1 MTVKIAFFGAYGS
14 FDCFK
19 IGGTESF
26 ARRLAGGLI
35 QQGHQ
40 ADFVVY
46 GAPNSFQGQAGP
58 GIRLSVWLALKEA
71 LAALSGYDHVITI
84 YVHAGDRLCYL
95 RFRRRARGRLRFHQ
109 VYFVCRESPI
119 RRKLAFLDA
128 RLYPFNG
135 RLFCISPRLLREV
148 ERWSARGALLL
159 PPVPEAFFLAPEDK
173 PRHEALRVNYIGRTE
188 PGKGIETVI
197 ALFTLL
203 KNHPQVQL
211 AIYGYY
217 HPNSTPSV
225 QVHEE
230 LSRQTDIPYFYTPYA
245 SYTPQVDEKLRRL
258 LMDTDILVLPYQRIS
273 STIDT
278 PLLLLEGMASLCA
291 VATRPLGDIPATY
304 GAGPF
309 IINNPGGIEAA
320 ATAILGAREVLE
332 AERRRVKQQ
341 RDTLGFST
349 NSIVD
354 KLISALS

>member
-1 MTVKIAFFGAYGS
+1 MKIAFFGFYGS
-14 FDCFK
+14 FDYFK

-35 QQGHQ
+35 RQGHQ
-40 ADFVVY
+40 VDFVVY
-46 GAPNSFQGQAGP
+46 GAPNPSQGQADP
-58 GIRLSVWLALKEA
+58 GIRLSVWVALKEA
-71 LAALSGYDHVITI
+71 LATLPGYDHVMTM
-84 YVHAGDRLCYL
+84 YVPTRDRLRYL
-95 RFRRRARGRLRFHQ
+95 RCRRRERRRVRFHQ
-109 VYFVCRESPI
+109 GYFVWPDSPI

-135 RLFCISPRLLREV
+135 RLFCISPRLAREV
-148 ERWSARGALLL
+148 EGWSDRGALLL
-159 PPVPEAFFLAPEDK
+159 PPVPESFFLAPEDK

-188 PGKGIETVI
+188 PGKGIEAVL

-203 KNHPQVQL
+203 KNRPEVQV
-211 AIYGYY
+211 AIYGYH

-245 SYTPQVDEKLRRL
+245 GYTPEVDENMGRL
-258 LMDTDILVLPYQRIS
+258 LRDTDILVLPYQRIS
-273 STIDT
+273 STMDT

-291 VATRPLGDIPATY
+291 VATRPLGDIPTIY
-304 GAGPF
+304 GTGPF
-309 IINNPGGIEAA
+309 IINSPGSIEAA

-341 RDTLGFST
+341 RDALGFST

-354 KLISALS
+354 RLISALS